1 MYGVYTPF
9 MNKSKLLNAL
19 FMKGIKFFAVL
30 AAASLLFSFN
40 AFAQEDG
47 NRDEN
52 GQVVRGPYVTNG
64 AFDNMFIGLGAGV
77 NSVLEKNY
85 GLGNFGIATD
95 LNLGKWFSPSIG
107 IRAGW
112 HGLFNDAKSGAIEK
126 AAFNYFHGDL
136 LWNLSNTIGGYKE
149 SRVWNFIPYAT
160 TGVLS
165 VGKNK
170 GGFSLKGDQEFA
182 AGVGV
187 LNNFK
192 LSDRVG
198 LNLDL
203 GLLCARAAAYGANG
217 FIGRYLGL
225 PSATLGLSF
234 NLGRTGF
241 DRLSSVMPVPVVFP
255 FTEADYNALKAKV
268 AALEKE
274 NADLKNKIADLENQ
288 LAPFKNLVD
297 GQTYL
302 YQNGRFTAIE
312 AKVVSPATVY
322 FDLGSAKLSERE
334 KAHLEYFAGNV
345 VDANTEL
352 LLTGSADK
360 QTGTHKGNQK
370 LSEQRVET
378 VKNLLVNKFGASAGN
393 IETVANGDTK
403 NVFDTP
409 AKNRCVII
417 EVK

>member
-1 MYGVYTPF
+1 
-9 MNKSKLLNAL
+9 
-19 FMKGIKFFAVL
+19 MKGIKLFSVL
-30 AAASLLFSFN
+30 AAASILFSFN
-40 AFAQEDG
+40 AFAQEDN
-47 NRDEN
+47 NRDADGN
-52 GQVVRGPYVTNG
+52 VVRGPYVTNG
-64 AFDNMFIGLGAGV
+64 VFDNTFIGVGAGV
-77 NSVLEKNY
+77 NSVLEKTY
-85 GLGNFGIATD
+85 GLGKFGLATD
-95 LNLGKWFSPSIG
+95 LNLGKWFTPSVG

-112 HGLFNDAKSGAIEK
+112 HGIQNTSKSGEFNK
-126 AAFNYFHGDL
+126 ASFNYLHGDL
-136 LWNLSNTIGGYKE
+136 LWNLSNAIGGYKE
-149 SRVWNFIPYAT
+149 TRVWNFIPYVDA
-160 TGVLS
+160 GLLLVKHH
-165 VGKNK
+165 G
-170 GGFSLKGDQEFA
+170 LKANDQELA
-182 AGVGV
+182 AGVGI
-187 LNNFK
+187 LNNFR

-203 GLLCARAAAYGANG
+203 GLLAGRAEAFEMKGYADRYVG
-217 FIGRYLGL
+217 F
-225 PSATLGLSF
+225 PTATLGLQF

-241 DRLSSVMPVPVVFP
+241 DRLASVMPVIVPLP
-255 FTEADYNALKAKV
+255 FTEAQYNALKDKV

-274 NADLKNKIADLENQ
+274 NAQLKNKIADLENQ

-302 YQNGRFTAIE
+302 FENGRFTAVE

-334 KAHLEYFAGNV
+334 KAHLEYFANNV
-345 VDANTEL
+345 VDGNTAL

-360 QTGTHKGNQK
+360 QTGTSKGNQK

-378 VKNLLVNKFGASAGN
+378 VKNLLVNKFGANASN

-409 AKNRCVII
+409 AKNRCVVI

>member
-1 MYGVYTPF
+1 MVSIHHF
-9 MNKSKLLNAL
+9 KMSKLLNTF
-19 FMKGIKFFAVL
+19 FMKGIKFIAVL

-40 AFAQEDG
+40 AFAQEDA
-47 NRDEN
+47 NRDEA

-64 AFDNMFIGLGAGV
+64 VFDNMFVGVGAGV
-77 NSVLEKNY
+77 NSVLEKGY
-85 GLGNFGIATD
+85 GLGKMGLATD
-95 LNLGKWFSPSIG
+95 LNLGKWFTPSIG
-107 IRAGW
+107 IRGGW
-112 HGLFNDAKSGAIEK
+112 HGLFNTAKSGAIQK

-136 LWNLSNTIGGYKE
+136 LWNVSNSIDGYKE
-149 SRVWNFIPYAT
+149 SRFWSFVPYAT
-160 TGVLS
+160 TGVLG
-165 VGKNK
+165 VGKNN
-170 GGFSLKGDQEFA
+170 GGFTLKGDQEFA
-182 AGVGV
+182 AGVGL
-187 LNNFK
+187 LNILK
-192 LSDRVG
+192 LTER
-198 LNLDL
+198 L
-203 GLLCARAAAYGANG
+203 GLTIDLEMLCARAAAYKANG

-241 DRLSSVMPVPVVFP
+241 DRLSSVMPVIVPVP
-255 FTEADYNALKAKV
+255 FTEDQYNALKDKV

-274 NADLKNKIADLENQ
+274 NAELKNKIADLENQ

-302 YQNGRFTAIE
+302 FENGRFTAVE

-370 LSEQRVET
+370 LSEQRVDT
-378 VKNLLVNKFGASAGN
+378 VKNLLVNKFGATAAN

-409 AKNRCVII
+409 AKNRCVVI